1 MYIFISFN
9 TASSP
14 DDTQLN
20 DKDELMGVQR

>member
-9 TASSP
+9 TALFL

-20 DKDELMGVQR
+20 DKDELMDVR